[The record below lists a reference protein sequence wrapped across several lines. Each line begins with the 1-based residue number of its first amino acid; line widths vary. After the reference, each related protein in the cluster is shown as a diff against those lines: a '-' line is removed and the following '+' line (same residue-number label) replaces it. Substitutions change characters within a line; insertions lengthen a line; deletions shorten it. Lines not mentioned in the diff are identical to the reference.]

1 MSIRKVKQKP
11 NKQVI
16 KINNYIRYWDKS
28 VDNGHDFSVVMTD
41 GSVLEIEMRWPK
53 GEDRF
58 NKPGRAHGN
67 VAKNVYK

>member
-41 GSVLEIEMRWPK
+41 GSVLEIEISRLTL
-53 GEDRF
+53 
-58 NKPGRAHGN
+58 
-67 VAKNVYK
+67 YS